1 MRGLGRVEALQAFGP
16 LQPLA
21 VVHQSEDA
29 QLQTQLDDLRKGLEP
44 RQVPIDP
51 DGTKEQVFAFLAGV
65 TEDWFLKFCNSEY
78 DETLAAELSDEWLM
92 RSFSH
97 LKAASMT
104 GSRLRF
110 FGGDNTIC
118 LTSLPSLKT
127 GSQRNS
133 LTKNM
138 PT

>member
-44 RQVPIDP
+44 LQVPIDP

-65 TEDWFLKFCNSEY
+65 TEDWFLKFCNSGY
-78 DETLAAELSDEWLM
+78 DETLASELSDD
-92 RSFSH
+92 